1 MASRKIARVG
11 LVVGAGLFFAAV
23 ATAQSIEQQR
33 RELANAKAQ
42 ADKAEERAKGLDAKA
57 EDARD
62 DAEKVRARAAAIAAR
77 IQSAEA
83 DITASEARIR
93 LIDRMRADQRARLAA
108 KQQPAVRLVAAL
120 QMMARRPPALALV
133 QPGSTNDLVHV
144 RSVLEGMMPTI
155 RARTEGIR
163 AEIAEGRRLR
173 ADANQA
179 LVILAAGQKRL
190 EVQRKELVSVEARYR
205 ATSDKFRSSALQ
217 EQDRAIALG
226 ERARDIVELIDEL
239 GEAAATR
246 AALEALPGPV
256 LRPARPGDAESAPVD
271 LAQRAQ
277 GLGVYRLPVTGTLTT
292 GLGEVSS
299 SGVRA
304 RGLTIATRPDAQVVS
319 PGDGRIV
326 FAGSFKG
333 FGQIVIVDHGRGW
346 TSLVTNMAMIGVRVG
361 DAVVAGSP
369 IGKAGL
375 SQPKITVELRKG
387 SRPVDITPNLG

>member
-256 LRPARPGDAESAPVD
+256 LRPARPGDANRLLLIWRNARRVLGCTGFPS
-271 LAQRAQ
+271 Q
-277 GLGVYRLPVTGTLTT
+277 GR
-292 GLGEVSS
+292 
-299 SGVRA
+299 
-304 RGLTIATRPDAQVVS
+304 
-319 PGDGRIV
+319 
-326 FAGSFKG
+326 
-333 FGQIVIVDHGRGW
+333 
-346 TSLVTNMAMIGVRVG
+346 
-361 DAVVAGSP
+361 
-369 IGKAGL
+369 
-375 SQPKITVELRKG
+375 
-387 SRPVDITPNLG
+387 